1 MLLTR
6 ILWANRVWAGPF
18 LSVLAPSERDDQG
31 QGRRPPSLLDRARQA
46 VQGARCWLPT
56 RALVVVGDHTHAA
69 LEWLDAVRH
78 PMGVITRLRLDAAL
92 GEPAPPRPPRQ
103 NGRPRKKGTRLPTL
117 EKVYY
122 GFTWQGLT
130 YSEFP
135 ELPDTPKNCKY
146 CEKKARGMPVKWTTG
161 NSIIATG
168 SLMGRRSISFWE
180 GRIMR

>member
-6 ILWANRVWAGPF
+6 ILWANRLWSGPF

-46 VQGARCWLPT
+46 VQGVRCWLPT

-92 GEPAPPRPPRQ
+92 DEPAPPRPPRQ
-103 NGRPRKKGTRLPTL
+103 NGRRRKKWHEAAGP
-117 EKVYY
+117 
-122 GFTWQGLT
+122 
-130 YSEFP
+130 
-135 ELPDTPKNCKY
+135 
-146 CEKKARGMPVKWTTG
+146 
-161 NSIIATG
+161 
-168 SLMGRRSISFWE
+168 
-180 GRIMR
+180 